1 MKICLISK
9 YPPIEGGIAAKTF
22 WLAKGLGEKGH
33 LIHIVTNADNVE
45 KEYFIE
51 GKSPVT
57 STNIS
62 VHSVIPDIPWHIPYS
77 ELYIARLLDKTL
89 EVISKYS
96 IDIIDAT
103 YLIPYGIVGYLASKI
118 SGIPY
123 IVRHGGSDL
132 AKFWQK
138 GIFETLLKNVIQNA
152 AVVVSDDKN
161 KELFKSLTEKVSVL
175 PRYIPDE
182 EYFKPFYTSH
192 KIPVFAYIGKLN
204 YYWKDK
210 SLDRIVDIFSGIEQ
224 NHKLIFIG
232 QGKGFDNFLR
242 YINDHNLKTFEL
254 RKFVHPENMP
264 ALLSNVDYLLY
275 FVQNNPI
282 KDFSNIVCESLWSGT
297 PLITDDAMALD
308 EYSAYIEVTA
318 GNQPIVLDLGG
329 IETAQVVIG
338 KIISSWQGSFRWDNK
353 IKYKFDDYINANL
366 KIYRTYISVEKR
378 SFKGVCP
385 F

>member
-22 WLAKGLGEKGH
+22 WLAKGLGEKGN
-33 LIHIVTNADNVE
+33 LIHIVTNAGCVE
-45 KEYFIE
+45 KEYFINDD
-51 GKSPVT
+51 SLTTP
-57 STNIS
+57 TNIS

-77 ELYIARLLDKTL
+77 ELYIARLLDQAL
-89 EVISKYS
+89 EVISKYP

-161 KELFKSLTEKVSVL
+161 KELFKSLTAKVSVL

-297 PLITDDAMALD
+297 PLITDKTMVMD
-308 EYSAYIEVTA
+308 EYTEYTEVSA
-318 GNQPIVLDLGG
+318 GNKPIVLDLDET
-329 IETAQVVIG
+329 ETAQIDIS
-338 KIISSWQGSFRWDNK
+338 KIISSWQGPFRYNNK
-353 IKYKFDDYINANL
+353 IKYNFSDYIDGNL
-366 KIYRTYISVEKR
+366 KIYRAACLEK
-378 SFKGVCP
+378 KAL
-385 F
+385 

>member
-1 MKICLISK
+1 MRICLVSK

-22 WLAKGLGEKGH
+22 WLAKGFGEKGH
-33 LIHIVTNADNVE
+33 LIHIVTNADCVE
-45 KEYFIE
+45 KEYFVE
-51 GKSPVT
+51 GNFPVT
-57 STNIS
+57 SKNIS

-89 EVISKYS
+89 EVISKYP
-96 IDIIDAT
+96 IDIIDTT

-152 AVVVSDDKN
+152 ALVVSDDKN
-161 KELFKSLTEKVSVL
+161 KELFKSLTAKVSVL

-182 EYFKPFYTSH
+182 EYFKPFYTPH
-192 KIPVFAYIGKLN
+192 KIPVFAYIGKIN

-224 NHKLIFIG
+224 NHKLIFVG

-242 YINDHNLKTFEL
+242 YIKDHNLKTFEL

-297 PLITDDAMALD
+297 PLITDKTMVMD
-308 EYSAYIEVTA
+308 EYAEYTEVSA
-318 GNQPIVLDLGG
+318 GNKPIVLDLDET
-329 IETAQVVIG
+329 ETARIDIS
-338 KIISSWQGSFRWDNK
+338 KIISSWQGPFRHNNK
-353 IKYKFDDYINANL
+353 IKYDFSDYINANL
-366 KIYRTYISVEKR
+366 KVYRAASIEK
-378 SFKGVCP
+378 KAL
-385 F
+385 

>member
-33 LIHIVTNADNVE
+33 LIHILTNADCVE
-45 KEYFIE
+45 REYFIDDNPIV
-51 GKSPVT
+51 S

-89 EVISKYS
+89 EVISKYQ
-96 IDIIDAT
+96 IDIIDAS

-138 GIFETLLKNVIQNA
+138 GIFENLLKNVIQNA
-152 AVVVSDDKN
+152 AVIISDDKN
-161 KELFKSLTEKVSVL
+161 KELFKNLTTKVSVL

-182 EYFKPFYTSH
+182 KYFKPFYTPH
-192 KIPVFAYIGKLN
+192 KIPVFAYIGKIN

-224 NHKLIFIG
+224 NHKLIFVG

-242 YINDHNLKTFEL
+242 YIKDHNLKTFEI

-297 PLITDDAMALD
+297 PLITGEAIALD
-308 EYSAYIEVTA
+308 DYSEYIEVTT
-318 GNQPIVLDLGG
+318 GNQPIVLDLDE
-329 IETAQVVIG
+329 IETARIRIN
-338 KIISSWQGSFRWDNK
+338 KIISSWQGPFRQNNK
-353 IKYKFDDYINANL
+353 IKYNFSDYVDANL
-366 KIYRTYISVEKR
+366 EIYRDASKEK
-378 SFKGVCP
+378 KAL
-385 F
+385 